1 MAHVNPKRL
10 ERCAGELEDVYQ
22 VIYNTSSNHANIKDD
37 SGSITGGKVIK
48 VEQKGG
54 KKPHYAIV
62 DNTGREVF
70 ETTAYPSA
78 MRKRLEKLE
87 NREVISYT
95 WSSAIIPGHP
105 TEYAPQTLGVLK
117 IKPIDRPKPTE
128 PPIEAIYFDTETTG
142 LDPECDE
149 IIQLSIVDQD
159 GNTLW
164 DRRYKPIHVRD
175 WAEAAAI
182 NHITPDDVA
191 GRPPIEEGMN
201 EIQQIFDRAKKAY
214 AWNAIFD
221 LAFLARAGLKF
232 ARSKSSDSMISY
244 AQLKGRTHYYKLE
257 KAALECGYT
266 YDAHDSLEDT
276 KALKVVQ
283 DYIDGK
289 NKRKIQKLKPLPQSK
304 PAVKKVA
311 HPQSAPAPAPQPIP
325 QFQPVPQL
333 LQATTHRVQ
342 KDRKKSIIHGICLT
356 FEIIF
361 ALIIALFVAM
371 ILTSLNQPD
380 VILGAVVMSIPFIA
394 LLALCEWER
403 RKNKQ

>member
-1 MAHVNPKRL
+1 MAHVNPKKL
-10 ERCAGELEDVYQ
+10 ERCTGELEDVYQ
-22 VIYNTSSNHANIKDD
+22 VIYNPSSNHADIKDD

-48 VEQKGG
+48 VTQKGG

-70 ETTAYPSA
+70 ETTAFPSA

-87 NREVISYT
+87 DREVISYT
-95 WSSAIIPGHP
+95 WSPAITPGRP
-105 TEYAPQTLGVLK
+105 AEYAPQTLGVLK

-142 LDPECDE
+142 LDPERDE

-164 DRRYKPIHVRD
+164 DRKYKPSHVKNWD
-175 WAEAAAI
+175 EAAAI
-182 NHITPDDVA
+182 NHITSDDVA
-191 GRPPIEEGMN
+191 GRPPIEEDMN
-201 EIQQIFDRAKKAY
+201 KIQQIFDRTKKAY

-232 ARSKSSDSMISY
+232 DRSKSSDSMISY
-244 AQLKGRTHYYKLE
+244 AQLKGRTHYYKLAN
-257 KAALECGYT
+257 AAFECRYT

-289 NKRKIQKLKPLPQSK
+289 NKRKIQKPKPLPQSK

-311 HPQSAPAPAPQPIP
+311 HPQLAPAPAPQLIP
-325 QFQPVPQL
+325 QSQPVSQP
-333 LQATTHRVQ
+333 LQATTHRAQ
-342 KDRKKSIIHGICLT
+342 KDRKKNIIHGICLT
-356 FEIIF
+356 FEI
-361 ALIIALFVAM
+361 
-371 ILTSLNQPD
+371 
-380 VILGAVVMSIPFIA
+380 
-394 LLALCEWER
+394 LLVY
-403 RKNKQ
+403 